1 MLVSPFYDTAPE
13 HASERAMASYAL
25 LDSLHIPY
33 QRIEHEKAETMEVC
47 AAVSD
52 ALGVRICKNLFL
64 CNRQKTSFY
73 LLMMPGEKVFKTK
86 DLSKQLGVARLS
98 FASPELSHQ
107 IGSSR
112 LSFAP
117 PEKMEELLGCSPGS
131 ASVLGLHNDSGNAVR
146 LVMDRD
152 VYTAPYF
159 ACHPCDNTQSLK
171 FKTEDLLNVLL
182 PKIGHEPIIVDL

>member
-64 CNRQKTSFY
+64 CNRQQTSFY
-73 LLMMPGEKVFKTK
+73 LLTMPEDKPFHTK
-86 DLSKQLGVARLS
+86 D
-98 FASPELSHQ
+98 LSHQ

-117 PEKMEELLGCSPGS
+117 PEKMEELLGRVCKRAGAAQRQRQRRPSRHGQ
-131 ASVLGLHNDSGNAVR
+131 GRIYRAVFR
-146 LVMDRD
+146 L
-152 VYTAPYF
+152 P
-159 ACHPCDNTQSLK
+159 PL
-171 FKTEDLLNVLL
+171 
-182 PKIGHEPIIVDL
+182 